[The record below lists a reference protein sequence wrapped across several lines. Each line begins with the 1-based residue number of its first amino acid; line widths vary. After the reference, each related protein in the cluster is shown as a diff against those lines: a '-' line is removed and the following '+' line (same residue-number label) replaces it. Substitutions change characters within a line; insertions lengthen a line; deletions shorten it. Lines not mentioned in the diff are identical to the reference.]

1 MNFNFKVLTSLVAMA
16 STLLIGATSAQGA
29 PGDTIALY
37 FSAPFVT
44 GSHVAEGAV
53 TEDFNGYANGATS
66 GSVPCPTSIPNFAT
80 VTYAAGNCTIGILPG
95 TSPGSG
101 EQAIGVPLSS
111 YVNKTLDTTFT
122 FQNSVKY
129 VGFWWMMGSNGNNV
143 EFLDA
148 SGTSVASLNVN
159 DVVTFLGANASVTNA
174 DTRTVNTVEGGTHL
188 KKYFYRSPGNY
199 TGTVSAPVMNYNQDS
214 YANEPWIYL
223 NLFVT
228 GNVNVAKVRFS
239 GANFE
244 MDNLTVSTQESGPR
258 GDMVLVKEVLG
269 TPPVG
274 QAIEWNP
281 TNTNHVDTSNTVT
294 PSAPAALTTPTSGG
308 GAITYSVVNAG
319 TSGCTVDPS
328 TGVIT
333 YTAIGQCLVRATAAA
348 VPGAYYTAW
357 KDVEFTFAVTPVE
370 EEAPVEET
378 TPVEEEVR
386 QLANTGL
393 DAGNLLIEAFILLM
407 LGAASLSGARKRSNT
422 KKRGLR

>member
-1 MNFNFKVLTSLVAMA
+1 MNLKSKVIASIAAMA
-16 STLLIGATSAQGA
+16 TTLLIGTTSAQGV

-44 GSHVAEGAV
+44 GSHVTAGAV
-53 TEDFNGYANGATS
+53 TENFNGYANGATS
-66 GSVPCPTSIPNFAT
+66 GNVPCPTSIPNFAT
-80 VTYAAGNCTIGILPG
+80 VTYTPGNCTIGILPG

-148 SGTSVASLNVN
+148 SGASVATLNVN
-159 DVVTFLGANASVTNA
+159 DVVTFLGANASVNNA

-199 TGTVSAPVMNYNQDS
+199 TGTVSAPVMDYNTS
-214 YANEPWIYL
+214 TYANEPWIYL

-244 MDNLTVSTQESGPR
+244 MDNLTVSTQESGPK

-274 QAIEWNP
+274 QALAWNP
-281 TNTNHVDTSNTVT
+281 TNTNHVDATSTVT
-294 PSAPAALTTPTSGG
+294 PNVAAALTTPTSGG
-308 GAITYSVVNAG
+308 GAITYSVVDAG
-319 TSGCTVDPS
+319 TSGCTVDAT

-333 YTAIGQCLVRATAAA
+333 YTAIGHCLVRATAAA
-348 VPGAYYTAW
+348 VPGVFYTAW
-357 KDVEFTFAVTPVE
+357 KDVDFNFAVTPSSGGSE
-370 EEAPVEET
+370 EPN
-378 TPVEEEVR
+378 
-386 QLANTGL
+386 LASTGINVGGYL
-393 DAGNLLIEAFILLM
+393 LAGLALM
-407 LGAASLSGARKRSNT
+407 LIGGLTLVSARRRN
-422 KKRGLR
+422 RI